1 MLRLYDFRCTE
12 SNRVYERMVQ
22 HEVRMVECECGAPAK
37 RMISPIRCKLDHTF
51 PGEGMKWEKMHE
63 REAKKGKDKG

>member
-1 MLRLYDFRCTE
+1 
-12 SNRVYERMVQ
+12 
-22 HEVRMVECECGAPAK
+22 MVECECGAPAK